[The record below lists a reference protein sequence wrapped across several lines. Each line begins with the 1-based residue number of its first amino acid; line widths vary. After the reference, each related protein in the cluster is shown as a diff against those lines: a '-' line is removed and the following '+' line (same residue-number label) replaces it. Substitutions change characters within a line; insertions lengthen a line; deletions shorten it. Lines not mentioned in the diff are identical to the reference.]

1 MACAGSLTLLRSW
14 TFSELFALG
23 VLRRDDLVVTG
34 RILQNFDRFEDF
46 RIQVAVV
53 ACHALYIVIA
63 YHDLIPDQF
72 FDFLFECLQVGLFI
86 IPDFLFDRVQ
96 LPFDPV
102 EVFVALRFLA

>member
-1 MACAGSLTLLRSW
+1 M
-14 TFSELFALG
+14 
-23 VLRRDDLVVTG
+23 VTG
-34 RILQNFDRFEDF
+34 RILQNFDRFEDI

-63 YHDLIPDQF
+63 HHDLIPDQF